1 MAVFEYEA
9 MNAEGKPVVD
19 TLEAKNTEEAIGR
32 IREMGLFPTR
42 VNERKAAKGQG
53 GGGGRGPSR
62 VRKKTFVIGG
72 VRGKDL
78 TTFTRQLSTLT
89 DAGIPV
95 VQALNILERQM
106 RPCALKNIVGSVA
119 DEVEGGSSLSEG
131 MAKYPK
137 AFDKLYVNMVKA
149 GEAGGMLDIVLQRLA
164 DFREKAAR
172 LRRRVLSALIYPV
185 FVILAAGGIL
195 TFLIYRVIPSFIKMF
210 EELDVTLPAPTKFLL
225 VVTNFATHRWY
236 LLPAIPLGIFGIYKL
251 ITATKVGRFII
262 DWLKFRIPVF
272 GSIIN
277 KAAIARFTR
286 TFGTLIGSGV
296 PILEALNI
304 SRDTSGNSVLAGA
317 IQKVHDGVREG
328 DPIAPPLG
336 ESNVCDDM
344 VVNMIDVGEET
355 GNLDTMLLKVA
366 DNYDDQVDSAVEGL
380 TSLMEPIMV
389 ILLGGIVGFIVIA
402 LFMPLIKL
410 MSSLS

>member
-19 TLEAKNTEEAIGR
+19 ALEAKNTEEAISR

-42 VNERKAAKGQG
+42 VNERRAPKGQG
-53 GGGGRGPSR
+53 AGARGPSR

-106 RPCALKNIVGSVA
+106 RPCALKNIIGSVA

-185 FVILAAGGIL
+185 FVVVAAGGIL
-195 TFLIYRVIPSFIKMF
+195 TFLIYKVIPSFIQMF
-210 EELDVTLPAPTKFLL
+210 EELDVTLPAPTMFLL

-236 LLPAIPLGIFGIYKL
+236 LLPAIPLGLFGIYKL
-251 ITATKVGRFII
+251 ITATKVGRFVV
-262 DWLKFRIPVF
+262 DWLKFRVPVF

-317 IQKVHDGVREG
+317 IQRVHDGVREG